1 MDLAARIQQLED
13 MIKEA
18 KSMPLSSSAL
28 LNREELLEVVAE
40 MRDSL
45 PEEIKQARWVVK
57 DREELLMKA
66 RREADALVEK
76 ARAEQARLVSRE
88 AVVQASQEEAERVL
102 GEGREQARQV
112 KLEAEDYV
120 DAKLAQVEITLQR
133 VREGLDQTHEALA
146 ASIEHT
152 RGQLDKTAE
161 QVGRGREKLQGIAH
175 PAQELADAQA
185 EDVEVAIPPEYQE
198 LPQ

>member
-28 LNREELLEVVAE
+28 LNREELLEVVAD

-66 RREADALVEK
+66 RREADGLVEK
-76 ARAEQARLVSRE
+76 ARAEQTRLVSRE
-88 AVVQASQEEAERVL
+88 TVVQASQEEAERIL
-102 GEGREQARQV
+102 GEAREQARQV

-120 DAKLAQVEITLQR
+120 DAKLAQFEITLQHLH
-133 VREGLDQTHEALA
+133 EALAQTHEALA
-146 ASIEHT
+146 DSLERT
-152 RGQLDKTAE
+152 QGSLDKTAE
-161 QVGRGREKLQGIAH
+161 QVQRGREKLQGVAH
-175 PAQELADAQA
+175 AATQALAEEQEQQF
-185 EDVEVAIPPEYQE
+185 QE
-198 LPQ
+198 QPR